1 VQRLLAELRHEIW
14 GLPTLGS
21 AAPSRLQTKTTM
33 PLDPR
38 STLDRRS
45 LLRGAAAA
53 AVLTGAT
60 GSTLAMPHP
69 RRRTYKKAV
78 KIGMVNVEGTLLEK
92 FQLLKDLGFDGV
104 ELDSPSGL
112 DLDEVLAAKAETGL
126 EIPGVVDSV
135 HWAKP
140 FSHPDEA
147 VRAEGCA
154 ALETALRDCKKVG
167 GDSVLVVPALVGEG
181 VSYDD
186 AYTRSQAELRK
197 LVPLAEELGVRIA
210 FENVWNNFLLSPLE
224 AARYVDELESDHV
237 GWHFDIGNVV
247 AYGWPDQWIKILGK
261 RIFKLDLKDY
271 SRKKLNDEGRWAGF
285 GVQIGEGDAGW
296 PQVMKALDEI
306 GYSGWGCAEVA
317 GGDRERLAQIA
328 ANIDRVYAM

>member
-1 VQRLLAELRHEIW
+1 
-14 GLPTLGS
+14 
-21 AAPSRLQTKTTM
+21 M
-33 PLDPR
+33 
-38 STLDRRS
+38 TLDSRTMLNRRS
-45 LLRGAAAA
+45 LLCSAAAA
-53 AVLTGAT
+53 ALISAT
-60 GSTLAMPHP
+60 PGSSLAMTSP

-78 KIGMVNVEGTLLEK
+78 KIGMVNVDGSLLDK
-92 FQLLKDLGFDGV
+92 FKLLKELGFDGV

-126 EIPGVVDSV
+126 EVPGVVDSV

-140 FSHPDEA
+140 FSHPDAA
-147 VRAEGCA
+147 VRAEGLA

-181 VSYDD
+181 VGYDD
-186 AYTRSQAELRK
+186 AYTRSQAEIRK

-224 AARYVDELESDHV
+224 AARYVDEFESDHV
-237 GWHFDIGNVV
+237 GWHFDIGNLV

-306 GYSGWGCAEVA
+306 GYTGWGCAEVS